1 MKKTWNKNT
10 GFNKFIAFCLAL
22 LLAVVPLLTYVGK
35 KEGAKA
41 ATTVSDTEYFNFTP
55 SENDTDVALYEE
67 TINGDT
73 VYFMKFNGT
82 DTAPIEQTLS
92 YFAENLSFAAA
103 PTLLEDVDHSYNS
116 NSNSYKAKFSGYDL
130 QYVKLESGGTPNKYE
145 KSVTSTCTVSD
156 GRVVENLQNDY
167 LYGIA
172 VYMKPK
178 VVSTTDSGDNAINSL
193 NEVMGYTL
201 IGVWKFEKISL
212 TAPFWS
218 GDRAGDI
225 KEEVSSRD
233 TAYKS
238 ATLSENTDLS
248 GKIHAGTIKYAYIKS
263 DTEPTSEDVADVTNW
278 GESALTISKDSV
290 DADGIYYGCVAYFA
304 YDASGNEGPL
314 TYKFT
319 ETPVNL
325 DVTAPVISNLTV
337 KYGASDSWSDIGESD
352 ISSDTFTLGSSEK
365 LRISFTIQDIIQGDP
380 TVKLGTTDCTST
392 SSPSKNGEY
401 VYENVSITTEGT
413 ILVTATDA
421 AGNVGSSTYQIY
433 GKEVTFVN
441 MAACF
446 DVTSAKIVG
455 SNNGSQGIDLP
466 ADGNSA
472 YINKQWCETNGTPS
486 IQIDMQSD
494 KTTTDVASSGTV
506 DAEYRYK
513 AYYNTETVITGECAY
528 IRPYYHT
535 TIVQSLGSTSQK
547 LENITLVY
555 RKQGDSANTTLN
567 YGSII
572 YDVDAPTISQAVLQQ
587 STNGGTDWADVD
599 AGNIEGTNADAY
611 YYINPL
617 ELTSD
622 TKYRY
627 FVAASDTG
635 ESGLADKPILCTG
648 SSYDFLYDNEAYGYV
663 HQIEVSDLAT
673 NLTSAS
679 PVSVTAADKA
689 GNESTTTYLPRVI
702 KQSETT
708 KITPVLS
715 EKDGDSVNLTEAES
729 FATNETLILTVTVT
743 SSVKITSVDLKA
755 TVNGTETGFEASS
768 SNISDACDQKSK
780 LYTAQFTYQIPTDT
794 SINSLIQS
802 GIITVKTENTDYDT
816 RENLRD
822 ILYDISAP
830 IIRDEQGNALSTLAG
845 LGWQKEYTL
854 PYEIV
859 SGDTSYESPLA
870 NASYTISNAADENA
884 NVSSQVI
891 PVDATSH
898 TYVPATALAIPES
911 ATTAGTRVVFT
922 AQDTA
927 GNSNQGAEAFIK
939 VDASRPEIG
948 DINVTGYN
956 GSTPI
961 VGYPAISATVSD
973 NLTIQTAVMTITYP
987 NGSTK
992 QVSLSAKEETGLSE
1006 LLSHQIENGAP
1017 DGEYK
1022 VTVTAQ
1028 DMAGNTAQTKVK
1040 TFRVDNTIPV
1050 VTAQISSGTAGGK
1063 STREDGTDMYYR
1075 SDVGVKF
1082 TCYDDNIKSIT
1093 VTDNGKTIDVS
1104 WDKAVGQVT
1113 ISAEGRHVI
1122 KINATD
1128 MSDNNA
1134 EEKQVEFIIDKSVP
1148 GISLVLNGLP
1158 YSEEYGVV
1166 DCMSDSTVAVSVADM
1181 TADAGDFH
1189 YQVVQTKPDQATTVS
1204 QYLTTDARS
1213 FTFGEEADY
1222 TMNFYAVDM
1231 ADNQSAIRSVS
1242 FRIDKTAPE
1251 LTISGAASGGTS
1263 ASAATVSFSMK
1274 EAFWKDAGGSITI
1287 YRRAGDGSEESVYKT
1302 VNIIPTAYETVV
1314 TETLTETGVYR
1325 MEFKAADRAGHSVSK
1340 EQTFTI
1346 DREAPVITL
1355 TGVNNYDI
1363 TDKTVELRAEIADD
1377 FYNSKTVSI
1386 EGTRTDSDGKVTK
1399 LSFSSFNQHG
1409 NPTVI
1414 DESFEHDGIYDITIT
1429 SKDAAGNSH
1438 TGTVHFTVD
1447 KTAPKITGLEDFDGA
1462 VLNAFDLDFDLDEM
1476 VSDLTVC
1483 DVHMYLNGSEYDGV
1497 SAVEDGSYT
1506 LLITAED
1513 ELGHYSEMSVSF
1525 VLDTRAPVFIVTGV
1539 EDGEV
1544 KQEAYSIDVSLQL
1557 EEDILTSVT
1566 LNGEVEV
1573 VSNNTAHIDVT
1584 KEGNYTLCMR
1594 AVDEAGNE
1602 AEQTIEFRFGQE
1614 SHLVLWICII
1624 TGIVIL
1630 AGIIIFII
1638 LRRKKKQKE

>member
-55 SENDTDVALYEE
+55 SENDTDVTLHEE

-92 YFAENLSFAAA
+92 YFADNLSFAAA
-103 PTLLEDVDHSYNS
+103 PTLLEDVDHSY

-130 QYVKLESGGTPNKYE
+130 QYVKLESGGTLDKY
-145 KSVTSTCTVSD
+145 KWDVTSTCLLTD
-156 GRVVENLQNDY
+156 GRVVGDLATVY
-167 LYGIA
+167 LNGIA
-172 VYMKPK
+172 VYMKPT
-178 VVSTTDSGDNAINSL
+178 VATNTESA
-193 NEVMGYTL
+193 VMGYTL
-201 IGVWKFEKISL
+201 IGVYKFSKGTL
-212 TAPFWS
+212 TAPEWNDAS
-218 GDRAGDI
+218 KTDSSASVSAGD
-225 KEEVSSRD
+225 
-233 TAYKS
+233 TYKS
-238 ATLSENTDLS
+238 ASLNPGS
-248 GKIHAGTIKYAYIKS
+248 GVEYSNCAGNIKYAYIQS
-263 DTEPTSEDVADVTNW
+263 DSTPGIAAV
-278 GESALTISKDSV
+278 SAATWTDTAPKLSSSV
-290 DADGIYYGCVAYFA
+290 LSSDGTYYGCVGYFA
-304 YDASGNEGPL
+304 QNAAGVEQLAAYEL
-314 TYKFT
+314 TA
-319 ETPVNL
+319 TPVNL

-337 KYGASDSWSDIGESD
+337 KYGASDTWTTVTANDIDASGMFTAGASDS
-352 ISSDTFTLGSSEK
+352 LQ
-365 LRISFTIQDIIQGDP
+365 ISFTIPETGITP
-380 TVKLGTTDCTST
+380 AVKLGSTALTGTATQNGTGGTDYVYTVPSSDIP
-392 SSPSKNGEY
+392 SSPGGK
-401 VYENVSITTEGT
+401 IT
-413 ILVTATDA
+413 VTAADA
-421 AGNVGSSTYQIY
+421 VGNEKSSTYKIDDTEISFT
-433 GKEVTFVN
+433 KMTPCFEVS
-441 MAACF
+441 
-446 DVTSAKIVG
+446 SAKIAG
-455 SNNGSQGIDLP
+455 STDSVDLP
-466 ADGNSA
+466 TSGNTV
-472 YINKQWCETNGTPS
+472 YIGTSWGTEHGAPS
-486 IQIDMQSD
+486 IQITMKSD
-494 KTTTDVASSGTV
+494 QATADVTSGGTV
-506 DAEYRYK
+506 GNAYDYQ
-513 AYYNTETVITGECAY
+513 AYYTGNSVTTGIQGTY
-528 IRPYYHT
+528 SYSRPYYQT
-535 TIVQSLGSTSQK
+535 TITESLGSTSQK
-547 LENITLVY
+547 FENITLVY
-555 RKQGDSANTTLN
+555 RNPVDSANTTVN

-572 YDVDAPTISQAVLQQ
+572 YDVDKPEISTAELQF
-587 STNGGTDWADVD
+587 SNDNGTTWEKVTTGIKGTD
-599 AGNIEGTNADAY
+599 AGTY
-611 YYINPL
+611 YYINPK
-617 ELTSD
+617 ET

-627 FVAASDTG
+627 YVAASDTM
-635 ESGLADKPILCTG
+635 SGLADSPITCSQSYTFTADG
-648 SSYDFLYDNEAYGYV
+648 SGGYV
-663 HQIEVSDLAT
+663 HEINEADLASDI
-673 NLTSAS
+673 NSAPS
-679 PVSVTAADKA
+679 FISVTSKDKA
-689 GNESTTTYLPRVI
+689 DNSSEVKYLPRVI
-702 KQSETT
+702 KQAGKTT
-708 KITPVLS
+708 VTPVL
-715 EKDGDSVNLTEAES
+715 KKTDGTAVDLTAVTDP
-729 FATNETLILTVTVT
+729 FITNEKLTLEVTVT
-743 SSVKITSVDLKA
+743 SGVKINEVKLRASENQAALAEFTATSD
-755 TVNGTETGFEASS
+755 TGVPASM
-768 SNISDACDQKSK
+768 NDEK
-780 LYTAQFTYQIPTDT
+780 LYVRTLTYQIPTDT

-802 GIITVKTENTDYDT
+802 GIITVGTENTDYDT
-816 RENLRD
+816 TENLRD

-891 PVDATSH
+891 PVDVTSH

-1093 VTDNGKTIDVS
+1093 VTDNGKAIDVS

-1584 KEGNYTLCMR
+1584 KEGNYTLCMK